1 MRWRAR
7 PAALLLARAAL
18 SAAPQADERYKE
30 VVRRLLVAAKAQ
42 PVRWTL
48 RRDDEPGEGLDEWM
62 DAAQAELERAFGAWS
77 KACRPS
83 SLALESLPTI
93 SFEYTAE
100 EADAHILLSFA
111 ELATAHEARDGPGGK
126 LAQTTAASEGSFPL
140 VHIAFDEAERWELAD
155 LPHPQ
160 RADGTLDDDFF
171 FQLLPVAI
179 REIGLAL
186 GLGLSLA
193 GGALDTMSPF
203 YAAGNTAVSARAGEE
218 LQQKLR
224 EA

>member
-1 MRWRAR
+1 M
-7 PAALLLARAAL
+7 
-18 SAAPQADERYKE
+18 
-30 VVRRLLVAAKAQ
+30 
-42 PVRWTL
+42 
-48 RRDDEPGEGLDEWM
+48 
-62 DAAQAELERAFGAWS
+62 
-77 KACRPS
+77 
-83 SLALESLPTI
+83 
-93 SFEYTAE
+93 
-100 EADAHILLSFA
+100 
-111 ELATAHEARDGPGGK
+111 
-126 LAQTTAASEGSFPL
+126 
-140 VHIAFDEAERWELAD
+140 HIAFDEAERWELAD

-179 REIGLAL
+179 REIGARPTPPLSKMESSPTLLLFFSSLAGLAL

-203 YAAGNTAVSARAGEE
+203 YAAGNTTVSARAGEE

>member
-1 MRWRAR
+1 M
-7 PAALLLARAAL
+7 
-18 SAAPQADERYKE
+18 
-30 VVRRLLVAAKAQ
+30 
-42 PVRWTL
+42 
-48 RRDDEPGEGLDEWM
+48 
-62 DAAQAELERAFGAWS
+62 
-77 KACRPS
+77 
-83 SLALESLPTI
+83 
-93 SFEYTAE
+93 
-100 EADAHILLSFA
+100 
-111 ELATAHEARDGPGGK
+111 
-126 LAQTTAASEGSFPL
+126 
-140 VHIAFDEAERWELAD
+140 HIAFDEAERWELAN

-179 REIGLAL
+179 REIGAPHTPSVQDGIFSPAPPLVSPSRADLSHALARPSLAGLAL

-203 YAAGNTAVSARAGEE
+203 YAAGNTTVSARAGEE

>member
-1 MRWRAR
+1 MRLSHAR
-7 PAALLLARAAL
+7 PAR
-18 SAAPQADERYKE
+18 PQ
-30 VVRRLLVAAKAQ
+30 
-42 PVRWTL
+42 
-48 RRDDEPGEGLDEWM
+48 
-62 DAAQAELERAFGAWS
+62 
-77 KACRPS
+77 
-83 SLALESLPTI
+83 
-93 SFEYTAE
+93 
-100 EADAHILLSFA
+100 
-111 ELATAHEARDGPGGK
+111 
-126 LAQTTAASEGSFPL
+126 AASEGSFPL

-179 REIGLAL
+179 REIGARPTPPLSKMESSPLLRPLSIPRAFFPSLAGLAL

-218 LQQKLR
+218 LQHKLR

>member
-1 MRWRAR
+1 M
-7 PAALLLARAAL
+7 
-18 SAAPQADERYKE
+18 
-30 VVRRLLVAAKAQ
+30 
-42 PVRWTL
+42 
-48 RRDDEPGEGLDEWM
+48 
-62 DAAQAELERAFGAWS
+62 
-77 KACRPS
+77 
-83 SLALESLPTI
+83 
-93 SFEYTAE
+93 
-100 EADAHILLSFA
+100 
-111 ELATAHEARDGPGGK
+111 
-126 LAQTTAASEGSFPL
+126 
-140 VHIAFDEAERWELAD
+140 HIAFDEAERWELAN

-179 REIGLAL
+179 REIGAPHSLKLQDGILPAPPVVFPFTFFSSLTGLAL

>member
-1 MRWRAR
+1 
-7 PAALLLARAAL
+7 
-18 SAAPQADERYKE
+18 
-30 VVRRLLVAAKAQ
+30 
-42 PVRWTL
+42 
-48 RRDDEPGEGLDEWM
+48 
-62 DAAQAELERAFGAWS
+62 
-77 KACRPS
+77 
-83 SLALESLPTI
+83 
-93 SFEYTAE
+93 
-100 EADAHILLSFA
+100 
-111 ELATAHEARDGPGGK
+111 
-126 LAQTTAASEGSFPL
+126 
-140 VHIAFDEAERWELAD
+140 VHIAFDEAERWELAN

-179 REIGLAL
+179 REIGAPHSLKLQDGILPCSEPCCTIPFSSLTGLAL

-203 YAAGNTAVSARAGEE
+203 YAAGNTTVSARAGEE